1 MGDHYK
7 NMLIEL
13 LKDENT
19 VITSGKSFYDFKRPD
34 GQYYIIEFTT
44 KICDNADE

>member
-19 VITSGKSFYDFKRPD
+19 VITRGKSFYDFKRPD

-44 KICDNADE
+44 IMGDNADE

>member
-1 MGDHYK
+1 MRDHYK

-19 VITSGKSFYDFKRPD
+19 LITNGKSFYDFKRPD

-44 KICDNADE
+44 RIWDNADE

>member
-1 MGDHYK
+1 MRDHYK

-34 GQYYIIEFTT
+34 EQYYIIEFTT
-44 KICDNADE
+44 RIWDNADE